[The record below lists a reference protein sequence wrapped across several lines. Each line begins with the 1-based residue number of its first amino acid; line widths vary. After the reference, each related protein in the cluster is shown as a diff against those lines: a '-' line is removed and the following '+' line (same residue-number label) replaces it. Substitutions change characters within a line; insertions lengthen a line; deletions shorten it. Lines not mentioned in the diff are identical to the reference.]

1 VCAYRHSS
9 FRAIFHGCLYIY
21 ICMYITYTYTYT
33 LSTSPSPSPHRKC
46 GGSSCVHTDILVTY
60 QAPRAMKRRS
70 LRSSPSEKRPI
81 IALAHQKRPSI
92 AHQKRP
98 SIAHHCT
105 SKQTPNSAV
114 VSWYSTSMYTSIV
127 YYACM
132 PCPLV

>member
-1 VCAYRHSS
+1 MPTDIQVLGPS
-9 FRAIFHGCLYIY
+9 FTDA
-21 ICMYITYTYTYT
+21 YTYTYAC
-33 LSTSPSPSPHRKC
+33 TSHTHTRTHCLPLPHPLPHRKC